1 VPTVDESIWLYA
13 QLAEDH
19 QKQGRPQERD
29 RFLLLA
35 ADAALSGGKR
45 DVAENFRRTLLAR
58 NPNHLLKPY
67 SSLSEALASPDIAT
81 YVQELRRTYPAE
93 RLERRTQGPL
103 PGGTSLGQ
111 GKDAEPDLL
120 LPLDAERRTKVAAT
134 YALQSEPSPRPVATA
149 VPVRVSGVDAA
160 RAKPSQAGPAP
171 FSLRPEPATPRPM
184 PLLAQ
189 RQMPEASNAG
199 GWFGAFLFFITLI
212 GGLALLCH
220 VFMRPF
226 LHG

>member
-1 VPTVDESIWLYA
+1 VPTVDESIRLYA

-93 RLERRTQGPL
+93 QLERTTKGPL

-171 FSLRPEPATPRPM
+171 FTLRPDAANPATRPRPA
-184 PLLAQ
+184 PP
-189 RQMPEASNAG
+189 RVEEASTAG
-199 GWFGAFLFFITLI
+199 GWFGAFLFFIALI
-212 GGLALLCH
+212 GGLAILGH
-220 VFMRPF
+220 VFIRPF